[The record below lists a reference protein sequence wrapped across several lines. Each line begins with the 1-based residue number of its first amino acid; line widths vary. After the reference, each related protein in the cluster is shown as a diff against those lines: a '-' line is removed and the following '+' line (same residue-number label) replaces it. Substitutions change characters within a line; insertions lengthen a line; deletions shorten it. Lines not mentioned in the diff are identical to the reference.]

1 MKLFLISYHLL
12 WKRNRHALLEKH
24 NNSARPGKK
33 GPCCVDVTKNDMSPE
48 VVGQTYDEQAARPPC
63 VKAILLNTKKGQL
76 CADPDAQWVKDRKLQ
91 KENTTQIH
99 PSKER
104 ENTSND

>member
-33 GPCCVDVTKNDMSPE
+33 GLCCVDVTKNDMSPE

-63 VKAILLNTKKGQL
+63 VLNTKKGQL
-76 CADPDAQWVKDRKLQ
+76 CADPDAQWKLFCHLIDLQ
-91 KENTTQIH
+91 QIL
-99 PSKER
+99 SGLV
-104 ENTSND
+104 

>member
-1 MKLFLISYHLL
+1 MSLKILSITLL
-12 WKRNRHALLEKH
+12 LLPLLCSPSQED
-24 NNSARPGKK
+24 SARPGKK

-76 CADPDAQWVKDRKLQ
+76 CADPDAQWVKDLIGNMSRDL
-91 KENTTQIH
+91 NL
-99 PSKER
+99 
-104 ENTSND
+104 

>member
-1 MKLFLISYHLL
+1 IVMFIDIITVASQINQFLTSYLSD
-12 WKRNRHALLEKH
+12 
-24 NNSARPGKK
+24 SARPGKK

-76 CADPDAQWVKDRKLQ
+76 CADPDAQWKLFCHLIDLQ
-91 KENTTQIH
+91 QIL
-99 PSKER
+99 SGLV
-104 ENTSND
+104 